1 MNSEKLLKLFLCI
14 LILGAVLKL
23 VVVSSDNKP
32 SPTSALNTKTISTHI
47 TKPIT
52 PSIPSHIVVKASS
65 LNSNNKSNENDK
77 CNYTKEAAQQ
87 DIKEGKEES
96 VRKVKRCNDRCTAGN
111 DSVGCKSCLDLLPV
125 MDPMYNMR
133 EMSKQIILLED
144 HLFQSEKRCND
155 CICKHFLTIE
165 ALAEE
170 AITLDKDHKYPEL
183 AEIPTKVRA
192 ITKKYVANKK
202 DSEQNIKTGQEL
214 RELRKSIMQKSFNHF

>member
-1 MNSEKLLKLFLCI
+1 MNSEKWLKLFLCI
-14 LILGAVLKL
+14 AILGAVLKL
-23 VVVSSDNKP
+23 VTMSTPNTQQLSTSSKKMTTTPTPFHMVVTSS
-32 SPTSALNTKTISTHI
+32 S
-47 TKPIT
+47 
-52 PSIPSHIVVKASS
+52 VK
-65 LNSNNKSNENDK
+65 KEMETETEVEK
-77 CNYTKEAAQQ
+77 GQCNYTKEAAIKS
-87 DIKEGKEES
+87 IKEDKDFATKKE
-96 VRKVKRCNDRCTAGN
+96 KRCNERCTGGDN
-111 DSVGCKSCLDLLPV
+111 SVGCKSCTDLLPV

-144 HLFQSEKRCND
+144 HLFQSEKRCHD

-183 AEIPTKVRA
+183 ETIPTKVRA

-202 DSEQNIKTGQEL
+202 DPEQNIRTGQEL